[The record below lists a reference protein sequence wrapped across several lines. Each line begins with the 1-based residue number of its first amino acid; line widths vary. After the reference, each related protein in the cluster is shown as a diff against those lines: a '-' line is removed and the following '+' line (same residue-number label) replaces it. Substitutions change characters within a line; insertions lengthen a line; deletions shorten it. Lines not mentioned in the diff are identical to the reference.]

1 MVTPKEKMYCVPATT
16 VVFGVRVR
24 VPALFHAAVELKT
37 GAAPVWMTGSGCVEV
52 VVPARPLR
60 TTVVP
65 WTPLSVKQ
73 VVYKGTALVN
83 VTVNVFDE
91 QGLDVSCPT
100 VALSP
105 LDRILSGKAS
115 PACTGTDAEAEES
128 KATAGAKLA
137 LVAEI

>member
-1 MVTPKEKMYCVPATT
+1 MTPKEKMYCVPATT
-16 VVFGVRVR
+16 VVVGVRVR

-37 GAAPVWMTGSGCVEV
+37 AVPVGVTVRGCVDV
-52 VVPARPLR
+52 VVPVRPLR

-65 WTPLSVKQ
+65 RTPLSVKQ

-91 QGLDVSCPT
+91 QGLDVSCQT